1 MSNKDNVYKDYDDIA
16 DWFDKHRSRELFEKY
31 YLDMAIAH
39 LNSHSKI
46 LDLGCGMGAPIAE
59 YFIGQGFNV
68 IGVDGSQNLI
78 KFAKERFPK
87 TRFLCMD
94 MRGLDL
100 DEEFDCILAWHSLF
114 HLTHEEQRKMF
125 QTFERHANPGAILM
139 FTSGPEAGEVW
150 SNNGGVNLY
159 HASLSMTEYKDL
171 LKKHH
176 FEVIAHNIEDEDCGG
191 ATVWVAKYQSFPTDK
206 TSIVY

>member
-1 MSNKDNVYKDYDDIA
+1 MADKDNVYKDYEKIA
-16 DWFDKHRSRELFEKY
+16 GWFDAHRSRKLFEKS

-39 LNSHSKI
+39 LNPNSKI
-46 LDLGCGMGAPIAE
+46 LDLGCGMGEPIAG

-68 IGVDGSQNLI
+68 VGIDGSQNLI
-78 KFAKERFPK
+78 KLAEERFPK

-100 DEEFDCILAWHSLF
+100 HETFDCVLAWHSLF
-114 HLTHEEQRKMF
+114 HLTHDEQRKMF

-139 FTSGPEAGEVW
+139 FTSGHEAGEVW
-150 SNNGGVNLY
+150 GDNGGVNLY
-159 HASLSMTEYKDL
+159 HASLSMAEYREL

-176 FEVIAHNIEDEDCGG
+176 FDVIIHNLEDASCGG
-191 ATVWVAKYQSFPTDK
+191 ATVWVAQYHSSPTDK
-206 TSIVY
+206 T